1 MRVRRTGFVRAAAVV
16 LSLVLALAVAGCGGG
31 GGDDG
36 PDDAHIQGTRPF
48 KYGDAPSQVAEL
60 TIPEDSGAGPFPVV
74 VLIHGGWW
82 REGDFDRTL
91 MRDLANDLVFQGY
104 ATWNLEYRL
113 VGEEGG
119 GWPGTFEDVAA
130 GIDLLAQE
138 AEDNDLDLSRVLFLG
153 HSAGGQLALC
163 AGSRHL
169 LPAGEVGSA
178 PVVTPTSVVALAPI
192 TDFELAVEKGTGDGA
207 VEDLLGGTP
216 DEIPEVYAVTSPIEL
231 APMGHRVLIAH
242 GTEDDRVPLAQGES
256 YYDKA
261 KAGGDPAEFVILEG
275 GDHFDPID
283 PGGEGWAEVVER
295 LPSLFAPVAK
305 E

>member
-1 MRVRRTGFVRAAAVV
+1 MRVRRSGFVRAAAVV
-16 LSLVLALAVAGCGGG
+16 LSLVLALAVVSCGGG
-31 GGDDG
+31 GDEG
-36 PDDAHIQGTRPF
+36 PDDVQIQGTRPLR
-48 KYGDAPSQVAEL
+48 YGDAPSQVAEL
-60 TIPEDSGAGPFPVV
+60 TVPEDSGAGPFPVV

-138 AEDNDLDLSRVLFLG
+138 AEANDLDLTRVLFLG
-153 HSAGGQLALC
+153 HSAGGQLALW

-169 LPAGEVGSA
+169 LPEGEVGSA
-178 PVVTPTSVVALAPI
+178 PVVTPTAVVALAPV
-192 TDFELAVEKGTGDGA
+192 TDLELAVEEGTGDDA
-207 VEDLLGGTP
+207 VTDLLGGTP
-216 DEIPEVYAVTSPIEL
+216 EDVPEIYAVTSPIEL
-231 APMGHRVLIAH
+231 SPISHRVVIAH
-242 GTEDDRVPLAQGES
+242 GTEDDRVPIEQGKS
-256 YYDKA
+256 YYDRA
-261 KAGGDPAEFVILEG
+261 KAGGDPAEFIVLEG

-283 PGGEGWAEVVER
+283 PAGEGWAAIVER
-295 LPSLFAPVAK
+295 LPSLFAPVTQ